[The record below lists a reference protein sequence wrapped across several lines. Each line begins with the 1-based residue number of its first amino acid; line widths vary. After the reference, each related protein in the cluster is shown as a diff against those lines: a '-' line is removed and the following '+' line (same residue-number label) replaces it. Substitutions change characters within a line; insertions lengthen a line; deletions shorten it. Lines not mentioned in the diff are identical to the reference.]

1 MERREKLNERLGVF
15 RAPCG
20 EFLFLHLPL
29 ISDTPD
35 KKNQVQAQKA
45 ENRGMAER
53 KNIGDAISFLVFLGG
68 ILMFLALATHREIDG
83 QPENLIGR
91 VGVATAQVLFHLLGK
106 AAFFV
111 PVFLLIQ
118 GGTGLYK
125 GELVDPLVR
134 LVSTLVLTTAAAIW
148 IGLLSSAATGLI
160 GESMG
165 GALSFAFGRW
175 GAVLISFGIF
185 LPAVFLST
193 GSTFAEAGRG
203 IQKLYGTFETKM
215 EGNGS
220 NGTGADTPAGT
231 STGGKIAALAGIA
244 GLAMTYLN
252 NKRNNETGESLK
264 FDKHEAGDL
273 PLVQKV
279 SQSPAPQESPRATSQ
294 PTDQSSLLGNLV
306 GVRHAG
312 RPAVIDS
319 DAAFRG
325 SFNLDH
331 SRFMFRNA
339 TVGGAQSLT
348 QLAASYVNRERTP
361 GVETIQIRPNSF
373 GEAGPRTEPQ
383 IDLRFPEHDDS
394 PGTIGAMES
403 RFETSEVEFLP
414 GSTGVQEL
422 EPDPVDFS
430 SEVPFDATTSETSQE
445 TVIRPVTPVLDHAR
459 NDSSPNDSEDEIS
472 ETREQDARAR
482 ETASRLPSGPATGV
496 PPVRRRG
503 GRYHLPTDIL
513 QLSQPIPATD
523 VDREMRETT
532 EKLEKVLKDYGIP
545 GRVTSTQRGPIITLF
560 EILLDPGV
568 RLNKIL
574 GIENEIRMNLAVSS
588 VRIVAPL
595 PGKPTVGIEIPN
607 RVRQTVT
614 LGEVA
619 RKDKEFFGKQN
630 KLGII
635 LGKDIS
641 GRNIYLDLAR
651 APHLLIAGA
660 SGQGKSVFMNSVIAS
675 LLYAHSP
682 EEVRFIMIDPKMVE
696 LKLYEGVPHLLMP
709 VITDPRIAARA
720 LAWVLQEMERRYE
733 HLSYMKCRDIVSY
746 NERMKARG
754 ESAQIP
760 YIVIVIDELSDLMLI
775 SPKEVEDAL
784 WRLAQKARAVG
795 IHMIMATQRPSVD
808 VITPHIKANA
818 PARVAFHVAQ
828 KTDSRIILDLNG
840 ADALLGG
847 GDMLYKSPVSTGL
860 TRVQAPLI
868 TEEEIA
874 KIVEETRRYGEPVY
888 VDVSVPDEEDETIED
903 EPIDAELL
911 QQAWQII
918 QESGKTSTSYVQRRL
933 RIGYNR
939 AANIIEALEQKGHLG
954 PAIGTRPREI
964 LKRS

>member
-1 MERREKLNERLGVF
+1 M
-15 RAPCG
+15 
-20 EFLFLHLPL
+20 
-29 ISDTPD
+29 
-35 KKNQVQAQKA
+35 
-45 ENRGMAER
+45 
-53 KNIGDAISFLVFLGG
+53 GDAISFLVFLGG

-91 VGVATAQVLFHLLGK
+91 VGIATAQILFHLLGK
-106 AAFFV
+106 TAFFV
-111 PVFLLIQ
+111 PVFLLLQ
-118 GGTGLYK
+118 GGAGLYK
-125 GELVDPLVR
+125 GQLVDPLVR
-134 LVSTLVLTTAAAIW
+134 MVSILVLTTAAAIW
-148 IGLLSSAATGLI
+148 VGLVSETATGLI

-193 GSTFAEAGRG
+193 GATFADAGRG
-203 IQKLYGTFETKM
+203 IQKLYGTFENKM
-215 EGNGS
+215 EGGQADQANAGNGV
-220 NGTGADTPAGT
+220 
-231 STGGKIAALAGIA
+231 STGGRLAALAGIA
-244 GLAMTYLN
+244 GLAMSYLN
-252 NKRNNETGESLK
+252 NKKNAEPSEESLK
-264 FDKHEAGDL
+264 FERHEAEDL
-273 PLVQKV
+273 PFFQKNQVQEPA
-279 SQSPAPQESPRATSQ
+279 SQSSYAIRAESRPAPQPVASPG
-294 PTDQSSLLGNLV
+294 LLGNV
-306 GVRHAG
+306 AVRHVG
-312 RPAVIDS
+312 RPVIVES
-319 DAAFRG
+319 EAAFRG

-331 SRFMFRNA
+331 SRYMFR
-339 TVGGAQSLT
+339 TGRGGAQTLS
-348 QLAASYVNRERTP
+348 QLAANYLNRSDERSH
-361 GVETIQIRPNSF
+361 ETIRVSSDKF
-373 GEAGPRTEPQ
+373 AGPA
-383 IDLRFPEHDDS
+383 IVDDS
-394 PGTIGAMES
+394 LAATGENWNFNGAATAEADSQIGTGLATLGFTAASAAVMPETTQADDIAES
-403 RFETSEVEFLP
+403 EQLVAEMDDLSTDRQDRRASEAVSSFQPAEAD
-414 GSTGVQEL
+414 VAAEL
-422 EPDPVDFS
+422 EPEDD
-430 SEVPFDATTSETSQE
+430 ETAEAEAT
-445 TVIRPVTPVLDHAR
+445 
-459 NDSSPNDSEDEIS
+459 
-472 ETREQDARAR
+472 AR
-482 ETASRLPSGPATGV
+482 EKASRLPSGPATGV
-496 PPVRRRG
+496 PTVRRRG

-619 RKDKEFFGKQN
+619 RKDREFFGKQN
-630 KLGII
+630 RLGII

-696 LKLYEGVPHLLMP
+696 LKLYEGIPHLLMP
-709 VITDPRIAARA
+709 VITDPRIAARS
-720 LAWVLQEMERRYE
+720 LAWILQEMERRYE

-746 NERMKARG
+746 NERMKAKG

-847 GDMLYKSPVSTGL
+847 GDMLYKSPNSTGL

-888 VDVSVPDEEDETIED
+888 VDVSIPDEDEEDATD

-939 AANIIEALEQKGHLG
+939 AANIIEALEQKGYLG

>member
-1 MERREKLNERLGVF
+1 
-15 RAPCG
+15 
-20 EFLFLHLPL
+20 
-29 ISDTPD
+29 
-35 KKNQVQAQKA
+35 
-45 ENRGMAER
+45 MAER
-53 KNIGDAISFLVFLGG
+53 KNMGDAISFLVFLGG

-91 VGVATAQVLFHLLGK
+91 VGIATAQILFHLLGK
-106 AAFFV
+106 TAFFV
-111 PVFLLIQ
+111 PIFLLLQ
-118 GGTGLYK
+118 GGAGLYR
-125 GELVDPLVR
+125 GQLVDPLVR
-134 LVSTLVLTTAAAIW
+134 MVSILVLTTAAAIW
-148 IGLLSSAATGLI
+148 VGLVSETATGLI

-193 GSTFAEAGRG
+193 GATFADAGRG
-203 IQKLYGTFETKM
+203 IQKLYGTFENKM
-215 EGNGS
+215 EGRPTEPGNAS
-220 NGTGADTPAGT
+220 NGA
-231 STGGKIAALAGIA
+231 SNGGRLAALAGIA
-244 GLAMTYLN
+244 GLAMSYLN
-252 NKRNNETGESLK
+252 NRKNAEPSEESLK
-264 FDKHEAGDL
+264 FDRHEAEDL
-273 PLVQKV
+273 PFFQK
-279 SQSPAPQESPRATSQ
+279 SQLDEP
-294 PTDQSSLLGNLV
+294 PTQSSQAPPSELRPPFQQVDSRGLLGNV
-306 GVRHAG
+306 AVRHVG
-312 RPAVIDS
+312 RPVIVES
-319 DAAFRG
+319 EAAFRG

-331 SRFMFRNA
+331 SRYMFR
-339 TVGGAQSLT
+339 TGKSGAQTLS
-348 QLAASYVNRERTP
+348 QLAASYLNRSDERNQ
-361 GVETIQIRPNSF
+361 ETIQVSSQRFAGSATVDDYPTATRENSNF
-373 GEAGPRTEPQ
+373 NSDATPEIDSQIGPGLATLGLAAASTQVMVETMPTDDISSLEEHGAGVD
-383 IDLRFPEHDDS
+383 DLSSDS
-394 PGTIGAMES
+394 QDLPA
-403 RFETSEVEFLP
+403 SEVVP
-414 GSTGVQEL
+414 GFQSVADAATDEEL
-422 EPDPVDFS
+422 D
-430 SEVPFDATTSETSQE
+430 
-445 TVIRPVTPVLDHAR
+445 
-459 NDSSPNDSEDEIS
+459 EDEVA
-472 ETREQDARAR
+472 EAEATAR
-482 ETASRLPSGPATGV
+482 EKASRLPSGPATGV
-496 PPVRRRG
+496 PFVRRRG

-619 RKDKEFFGKQN
+619 RKDREFFGKQN
-630 KLGII
+630 RLGII

-696 LKLYEGVPHLLMP
+696 LKLYEGIPHLLMP
-709 VITDPRIAARA
+709 VITDPRIAAKS
-720 LAWVLQEMERRYE
+720 LAWILQEMERRYE

-746 NERMKARG
+746 NERMKAKG

-847 GDMLYKSPVSTGL
+847 GDMLYKSPNSTGL

-888 VDVSVPDEEDETIED
+888 VDVSIPDEDEEEATD

-939 AANIIEALEQKGHLG
+939 AANIIEALEQKGYLG